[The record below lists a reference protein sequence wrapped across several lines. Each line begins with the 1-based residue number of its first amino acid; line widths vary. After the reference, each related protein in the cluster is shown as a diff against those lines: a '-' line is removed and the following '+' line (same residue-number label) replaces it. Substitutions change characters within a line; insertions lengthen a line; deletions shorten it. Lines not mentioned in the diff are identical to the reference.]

1 MYFSLEVKSR
11 REDFYD
17 MESELERLKKELK
30 DPLTRMIVIKG
41 IRRVGKSSL
50 LRVVLSDVGLPY
62 ILVDLR
68 LGVRSLLM
76 ISTGI

>member
-30 DPLTRMIVIKG
+30 DSLTRMIVIKG

-50 LRVVLSDVGLPY
+50 LRVAP
-62 ILVDLR
+62 LR
-68 LGVRSLLM
+68 GWTPLHLGGPEVRWSVRS
-76 ISTGI
+76 

>member
-50 LRVVLSDVGLPY
+50 LRVVFSDVGLPY